1 MFHNG
6 WVYVKYLTTNLK
18 NMNKNNKNTE
28 LDNTDKKLH
37 ISDVIGSV
45 NSLKL
50 IGKKG
55 KELWYPTYAPH
66 ILLGTNKSILTE
78 IYLKHPDLRHY
89 R

>member
-1 MFHNG
+1 
-6 WVYVKYLTTNLK
+6 
-18 NMNKNNKNTE
+18 MNKDNKNTE
-28 LDNTDKKLH
+28 VNDMDKKLH

-45 NSLKL
+45 DSKIDL

>member
-1 MFHNG
+1 
-6 WVYVKYLTTNLK
+6 
-18 NMNKNNKNTE
+18 MNKNNKNTE

-45 NSLKL
+45 DSPKL

-66 ILLGTNKSILTE
+66 IVLGTNKSILDG
-78 IYLKHPDLRHY
+78 IYMKHPDLRHY